1 MTLTQLQIK
10 ELLDENRNHRC
21 EGFGSGK
28 VCVQIIAIDE
38 LPSRF
43 GDFHI
48 FIYCSNRDDEEHV
61 AIVRGD
67 VIGAKNVPVR
77 LHSECL
83 TGDAIGSIRCNCR
96 DQLETALK
104 QIGQLKNGIILY
116 MRQKR
121 SGVELTDETF
131 AYGLHHQDDDVE
143 EPDWALGSHGEEH
156 KYSIAAHMLHSIM
169 VSSIQLITNDPSK
182 IELLIQHGVAVNGII
197 PLIVPPNPRREKEL
211 S

>member
-10 ELLDENRNHRC
+10 ELLDENRKHRC
-21 EGFGSGK
+21 EGFGSDK
-28 VCVQIIAIDE
+28 ICVQIVAIDK

-61 AIVRGD
+61 AVVHGG

-83 TGDAIGSIRCNCR
+83 IGDAIGSLRCNCR

-121 SGVELTDETF
+121 SGVELTDETST
-131 AYGLHHQDDDVE
+131 YGLHHQDEDV
-143 EPDWALGSHGEEH
+143 EEH
-156 KYSIAAHMLHSIM
+156 KYSMAAHMLHSIM
-169 VSSIQLITNDPSK
+169 VSSIQLITNEPSK
-182 IELLIQHGVAVNGII
+182 IALLIQHGVAVNGIV
-197 PLIVPPNPRREKEL
+197 PLIVPPKPRREKEL
-211 S
+211 